1 MAQIATGQ
9 AYTRK
14 TFHGRTQKLVHTKP
28 EIGKSGH
35 VQELFYS
42 FIFSIFFN
50 AIDRSLLRACAPFPR
65 CFGRSRLRATSFR
78 RLFPLCSCTTAKTT
92 IPESVASDG
101 VDVRLPLVCFDP
113 VHAEDQGHT
122 VR

>member
-1 MAQIATGQ
+1 MVAAGLVEACT
-9 AYTRK
+9 
-14 TFHGRTQKLVHTKP
+14 TFHVRTQKLVDRKP
-28 EIGKSGH
+28 EISHKGRNNMQISG
-35 VQELFYS
+35 QCY
-42 FIFSIFFN
+42 FSMRS
-50 AIDRSLLRACAPFPR
+50 IDHTLDGVRSLSSLFWALETFC
-65 CFGRSRLRATSFR
+65 T
-78 RLFPLCSCTTAKTT
+78 LFPTLVSLCPAPKQT